1 MKNDPDV
8 AQGHVMY
15 NLLMRALPFY
25 YRGNSV
31 YAMFPLVVPEENRKI
46 LKKLKKDQDYNFDRP
61 SFIGLPTTVK
71 TWQGVTSVLSDQAGF
86 KVPCTSDIMFENDCG
101 LSLTCARGPSY
112 LLSYSSRLH
121 AKRRWTARSSSE
133 VRDIERDI
141 LSGPLGRGSQ
151 EVL

>member
-61 SFIGLPTTVK
+61 SFIGMPTTVK
-71 TWQGVTSVLSDQAGF
+71 TWEGVTSVLSDQAGF
-86 KVPCTSDIMFENDCG
+86 KVPCTSRYNIENDCG
-101 LSLTCARGPSY
+101 L
-112 LLSYSSRLH
+112 H
-121 AKRRWTARSSSE
+121 
-133 VRDIERDI
+133 
-141 LSGPLGRGSQ
+141 
-151 EVL
+151 

>member
-8 AQGHVMY
+8 AQGHVFY

-61 SFIGLPTTVK
+61 SFIGMPTAVK
-71 TWQGVTSVLSDQAGF
+71 TWAGVTSVLSDQARF
-86 KVPCTSDIMFENDCG
+86 KVPCESDLKSKVYIVFFTDERQGD
-101 LSLTCARGPSY
+101 LIPPILPITTTC
-112 LLSYSSRLH
+112 
-121 AKRRWTARSSSE
+121 
-133 VRDIERDI
+133 
-141 LSGPLGRGSQ
+141 
-151 EVL
+151 

>member
-1 MKNDPDV
+1 VKNDPDV

-61 SFIGLPTTVK
+61 SFIGMPTTVK
-71 TWQGVTSVLSDQAGF
+71 TWEGVTSVLSDQAGF
-86 KVPCTSDIMFENDCG
+86 KVPCTSDIVLKMIAAFTDLRKG
-101 LSLTCARGPSY
+101 ALIPLILLITTTC
-112 LLSYSSRLH
+112 
-121 AKRRWTARSSSE
+121 
-133 VRDIERDI
+133 
-141 LSGPLGRGSQ
+141 
-151 EVL
+151 

>member
-1 MKNDPDV
+1 
-8 AQGHVMY
+8 MY

-61 SFIGLPTTVK
+61 SFIGMPTTIK
-71 TWQGVTSVLSDQAGF
+71 TWEGVTSVLSDQAAF
-86 KVPCTSDIMFENDCG
+86 KVPCTSDIM
-101 LSLTCARGPSY
+101 LKVMTALTDLRRGASY
-112 LLSYSSRLH
+112 LLSYPSRLH

-133 VRDIERDI
+133 VRDIERDV
-141 LSGPLGRGSQ
+141 LSGPLGRGGQ

>member
-46 LKKLKKDQDYNFDRP
+46 LKKLKKDQDYDFSRP
-61 SFIGLPTTVK
+61 SFIGLPTTIK
-71 TWQGVTSVLSDQAGF
+71 TWGGVTSVLSDQAAF
-86 KVPCTSDIMFENDCG
+86 QVPCTSDIVLKMIAAFANLRRG
-101 LSLTCARGPSY
+101 LSH

-121 AKRRWTARSSSE
+121 AKRRWAARSSSE
-133 VRDIERDI
+133 VRDIECDI
-141 LSGPLGRGSQ
+141 LSGPLGRGGQ

>member
-1 MKNDPDV
+1 VKNDPDV

-46 LKKLKKDQDYNFDRP
+46 LKKLKKDQDYSFDRP

-71 TWQGVTSVLSDQAGF
+71 TWEGVTSVLGDQAAF
-86 KVPCTSDIMFENDCG
+86 KVPCTSDIALKMVAAFTNWR
-101 LSLTCARGPSY
+101 RGASY
-112 LLSYSSRLH
+112 LLSYSS
-121 AKRRWTARSSSE
+121 
-133 VRDIERDI
+133 
-141 LSGPLGRGSQ
+141 
-151 EVL
+151 

>member
-1 MKNDPDV
+1 VKNDPDV

-61 SFIGLPTTVK
+61 SFIGMPTTVK
-71 TWQGVTSVLSDQAGF
+71 TWEGVTSVLSDQAGF
-86 KVPCTSDIMFENDCG
+86 KVPCTSDIMLNMIAAFTDLC
-101 LSLTCARGPSY
+101 RGPSY
-112 LLSYSSRLH
+112 LLPYSSRLH
-121 AKRRWTARSSSE
+121 ARSSSE
-133 VRDIERDI
+133 VRDIERDV
-141 LSGPLGRGSQ
+141 LSSALGRGGQ

>member
-1 MKNDPDV
+1 VKNDPDV

-71 TWQGVTSVLSDQAGF
+71 TWQGVTSVLSNQAAF
-86 KVPCTSDIMFENDCG
+86 KVPCTSDIMLNMIAAFTD
-101 LSLTCARGPSY
+101 LRRGPSY
-112 LLSYSSRLH
+112 LLPYSSRLH